1 MKQSLRT
8 PASCRRAESSG
19 SSPQNQWRRPELQLW
34 QISKSGRVPCFQPKS
49 SSPQFLFEIR
59 NGLLDAFLQRD
70 PGFPAQYLAGARNI
84 GLALLRVTYAARIL
98 DKQDTG
104 LIPDNLI
111 DGLCELQDR
120 HLMLVANVHRQMLVG
135 QKQFDNAIDQ
145 VIHITEGTR
154 LAAIAIDGERLAQK
168 RLFQ

>member
-1 MKQSLRT
+1 MKWSLQT
-8 PASCRRAESSG
+8 PVSDPTGASSG
-19 SSPQNQWRRPELQLW
+19 SSLQNQWQRPELQPW
-34 QISKSGRVPCFQPKS
+34 QTSKSGRVPCFQPKS

-111 DGLCELQDR
+111 DGLCEL
-120 HLMLVANVHRQMLVG
+120 
-135 QKQFDNAIDQ
+135 
-145 VIHITEGTR
+145 
-154 LAAIAIDGERLAQK
+154 
-168 RLFQ
+168 